1 VSLFEYLAIVFS
13 LVFSFSAVRL
23 VGGLPYALAPARRSW
38 VHVAFVL
45 HELMRVAAGFWVFW
59 SYREIDW
66 TFPTYL
72 LALVAPGI
80 VYYLAATLVPEDPSH
95 VLSWE
100 HHYHEVRRRYF
111 FGILAWVSVVAVSTT
126 VLVGLPL
133 LHPFRLTQVAF
144 ALFALTG
151 AISRSVRV
159 HQVLAAIAVAL
170 PLLMG
175 FTVLLRPASLT
186 N

>member
-1 VSLFEYLAIVFS
+1 VTHFEYLAIAFS
-13 LVFSFSAVRL
+13 LVFSFAAVRL
-23 VGGLPYALAPARRSW
+23 VGGLPYALEPQRRSW
-38 VHVAFVL
+38 VHAAFVF

-59 SYREIDW
+59 SYREIEW
-66 TFPTYL
+66 SFPSYL

-100 HHYHEVRRRYF
+100 DHYYEVRRRYF
-111 FGILAWVSVVAVSTT
+111 LGILAWVLVVAVSTR
-126 VLVGLPL
+126 VLIGLPV

-144 ALFALTG
+144 AIFALVG
-151 AISRSVRV
+151 ASSRTPRV
-159 HQVLAAIAVAL
+159 HRVLAALAVAI
-170 PLLMG
+170 PLIAA
-175 FTVLLRPASLT
+175 FTVLLRPGTLT